1 MSAARAATTG
11 MTVRSNSSA
20 RLVLNWDWVAITEA
34 IKVALTRTIA
44 SQKERKIFRK
54 RLRISD
60 SLFAAHQLTLIAP
73 PRRPHKR
80 TQRCESPGFAPL
92 RRDKSPASCEGC

>member
-20 RLVLNWDWVAITEA
+20 RMVLNWDWVAITEA

-60 SLFAAHQLTLIAP
+60 SLFAAYQPTLITP
-73 PRRPHKR
+73 HQRLHKR
-80 TQRCESPGFAPL
+80 IQRCESPGFARFRP
-92 RRDKSPASCEGC
+92 DKSLASCAGC

>member
-20 RLVLNWDWVAITEA
+20 RMVLNWDWVAITEA

-60 SLFAAHQLTLIAP
+60 SLFAAYQPTLIAP
-73 PRRPHKR
+73 RRRPHKR
-80 TQRCESPGFAPL
+80 TQRCELPGYAPF
-92 RRDKSPASCEGC
+92 RPDKPRASCAGY